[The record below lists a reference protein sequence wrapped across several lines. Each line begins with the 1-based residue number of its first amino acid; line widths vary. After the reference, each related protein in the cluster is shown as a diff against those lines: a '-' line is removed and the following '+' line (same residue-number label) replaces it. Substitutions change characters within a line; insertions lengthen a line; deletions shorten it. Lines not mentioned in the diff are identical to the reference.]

1 MEPMLEKFLRVLRAM
16 ELEEKILHIGVVIGI
31 FGLFIPWLGGQWY
44 GNTQQWS
51 GFGFHTGFIGH
62 AVFFIELFILA
73 SGVSPLVG
81 GPVLVRKSKRAAVRL
96 QLTSICTI
104 LLIAAFT
111 ILLRLTSE
119 ASGAEIRFGIYIA
132 IVGSALATLYAFLE
146 YQEELKRQAQALF
159 HHPDEQAPKPKP
171 QPEPFPE
178 DRPPPPPP
186 PPPMPV
192 EEHHLFSKP

>member
-1 MEPMLEKFLRVLRAM
+1 MGTMFDKFLRVLRAM
-16 ELEEKILHIGVVIGI
+16 ELEEKILHIGVLLSM
-31 FGLFIPWLGGQWY
+31 FALFVPWLGGQWY

-62 AVFFIELFILA
+62 AVFLLELFLLA
-73 SGVSPLVG
+73 AVISPLLN
-81 GPVLVRKSKRAAVRL
+81 GPILVRKSRRAAIRL
-96 QLTSICTI
+96 QITGICTV
-104 LLIAAFT
+104 LLVAAFT
-111 ILLRLTSE
+111 VLLRLTSE
-119 ASGAEIRFGIYIA
+119 ASGAEIRFGIYIT
-132 IVGSALATLYAFLE
+132 IVGSALATLYSFLE
-146 YQEELKRQAQALF
+146 YQEELKQQAQALF
-159 HHPDEQAPKPKP
+159 HHPDEQSAKPKP